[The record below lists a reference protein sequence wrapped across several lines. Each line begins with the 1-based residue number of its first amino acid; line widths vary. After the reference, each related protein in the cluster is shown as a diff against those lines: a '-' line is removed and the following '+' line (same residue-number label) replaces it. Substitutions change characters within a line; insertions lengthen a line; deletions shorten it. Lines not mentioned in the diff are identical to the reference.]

1 MIVRFTV
8 SHQAAAAVNLSQ
20 APSAVAKQDVIE
32 AGSPSPTSPSLAP
45 SGCCE
50 ASDWLSAE
58 SEPVPGS
65 TARKSVSKPADAVR
79 SRPNAGLQVW
89 D

>member
-1 MIVRFTV
+1 MVGNWLRCLFVIVRFTV
-8 SHQAAAAVNLSQ
+8 SHQAAAAVNLS
-20 APSAVAKQDVIE
+20 PVAKQDVVE
-32 AGSPSPTSPSLAP
+32 AGSPSPTSPSLPP

-65 TARKSVSKPADAVR
+65 SARKSVSKPADAV
-79 SRPNAGLQVW
+79 
-89 D
+89 